1 MMQTLYGLEQLL
13 IIVEHQMGMSHVPG
27 MVSTVQTKELKQ
39 REVKQLARG
48 HTAGKNLEA
57 SISSRLL
64 NSNNL
69 DSQVGF

>member
-1 MMQTLYGLEQLL
+1 
-13 IIVEHQMGMSHVPG
+13 MGTRHVTR
-27 MVSTVQTKELKQ
+27 MVSIVQTKELKQ

-48 HTAGKNLEA
+48 HTASKNLEA
-57 SISSRLL
+57 SISSCLL